1 MWQHLTEHLLGA
13 IHVGAAF
20 AALIFGAL
28 VLSMKKGT
36 RTHRKMGYAYFINM
50 LAVNGSA
57 LLIYELFQRFGPF
70 HVLALFS
77 LASVLAGLA
86 PAWKRSPGWQARHAR
101 FVTGSYVG
109 LCAAAVAE
117 ISSHFLALP
126 FGPTVIISSTLTI
139 VIGVV
144 WMRISL
150 ARRLPHAEIG
160 QAALA
165 VTSQAAAPSR
175 TPSGPR

>member
-13 IHVGAAF
+13 IHVGSAF
-20 AALIFGAL
+20 AALISGAL

-50 LAVNGSA
+50 LAVNVSA

-86 PAWKRSPGWQARHAR
+86 PAWKRSPGWEARHAR
-101 FVTGSYVG
+101 FVTGSCVG

-117 ISSHFLALP
+117 TSSHFLALP

-139 VIGVV
+139 VAGVV

-150 ARRLPHAEIG
+150 ARRFPHAF
-160 QAALA
+160 
-165 VTSQAAAPSR
+165 
-175 TPSGPR
+175 

>member
-13 IHVGAAF
+13 IHLGAAF
-20 AALIFGAL
+20 SALVAGAL
-28 VLSMKKGT
+28 VLGMKKGT
-36 RTHRKMGYAYFINM
+36 GAHRKIGYAYFFSM
-50 LAVNGSA
+50 LVVNGSA
-57 LLIYELFQRFGPF
+57 LLIYELFQNFGPF

-86 PAWKRSPGWQARHAR
+86 AAWRRSPGWQARHAQ

-117 ISSHFLALP
+117 TSSHFLALP

-139 VIGVV
+139 VTGVL

-150 ARRLPHAEIG
+150 TRRPKNAF
-160 QAALA
+160 
-165 VTSQAAAPSR
+165 
-175 TPSGPR
+175 

>member
-13 IHVGAAF
+13 IHVGSAF
-20 AALIFGAL
+20 AALISGAL

-50 LAVNGSA
+50 LVVNVSA

-86 PAWKRSPGWQARHAR
+86 PAWKRLPGWQVRHAR

-117 ISSHFLALP
+117 TSSHFLALP

-139 VIGVV
+139 VVGIG

-150 ARRLPHAEIG
+150 ARRFPR
-160 QAALA
+160 A
-165 VTSQAAAPSR
+165 V
-175 TPSGPR
+175 